1 MRCFREANDGGEE
14 VAKIYCWGEIVRE
27 VWLLLFIAS
36 HRKVIGAGAEW
47 IDAGG
52 EVVVVMQ

>member
-1 MRCFREANDGGEE
+1 M
-14 VAKIYCWGEIVRE
+14 AKIYCWGEIVRE

-36 HRKVIGAGAEW
+36 HRKVIGAGAKW
-47 IDAGG
+47 IDAAG